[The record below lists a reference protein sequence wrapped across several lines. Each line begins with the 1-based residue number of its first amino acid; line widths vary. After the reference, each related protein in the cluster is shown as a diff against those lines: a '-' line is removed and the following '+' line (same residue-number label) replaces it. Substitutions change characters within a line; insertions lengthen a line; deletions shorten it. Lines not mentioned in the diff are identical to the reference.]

1 MSENGAYLPTRLGG
15 GCKALLP
22 SLSPLLHRTL
32 GSGLPLLSLPACP
45 GSPAFSLGSPNRVHP
60 LPVLLHPRLGASALA
75 SPLTYRPP
83 VQGRS
88 QQGPSWPPLSSPPC
102 QIAQASW
109 AGEDVEPGRETE
121 ARGLDPMQVTL
132 RCLVRSAV
140 PGLEGLTVSTR
151 SLGSREPGRVRAGV
165 DPRAVTSQPRGH

>member
-1 MSENGAYLPTRLGG
+1 MALTCPLGWAVVARLCFLPCPLSSTGHS
-15 GCKALLP
+15 ALV
-22 SLSPLLHRTL
+22 SPCC
-32 GSGLPLLSLPACP
+32 PCLPA
-45 GSPAFSLGSPNRVHP
+45 
-60 LPVLLHPRLGASALA
+60 LGAPHFPWGPPTECIPCPSCSTPALVLRPWPV
-75 SPLTYRPP
+75 PLTYRPP

-88 QQGPSWPPLSSPPC
+88 QQGPSWPPFSSPPC